1 MFSIPQLPQLENAP
15 MIKLNRESIDGHD
28 LSEQIAV
35 CMYEAGI
42 EDRQIVIALDTLQN
56 IGDIEHPDLRAVMLI
71 DQWPDSLRRDWEGNN
86 LDVIEQLTIKP
97 KAPQV

>member
-1 MFSIPQLPQLENAP
+1 

-56 IGDIEHPDLRAVMLI
+56 IGDIEHPDLRA
-71 DQWPDSLRRDWEGNN
+71 
-86 LDVIEQLTIKP
+86 
-97 KAPQV
+97 